1 MKVQELI
8 EQLIWQDKDRE
19 VYISFSNRVIKA
31 KRSRNILIP
40 NNDDDIKKV
49 FLIE

>member
-1 MKVQELI
+1 MIVQELI
-8 EQLIWQDKDRE
+8 EQLRVQDKNTK
-19 VYISFSNRVIKA
+19 VYIPFFNRVVKA

-40 NNDDDIKKV
+40 NNNDIEKV

>member
-1 MKVQELI
+1 MTVQELI
-8 EQLIWQDKDRE
+8 EQLRGQDKDTE
-19 VYISFSNRVIKA
+19 VYIPVLNRVVKA

-40 NNDDDIKKV
+40 NNDDIEKV

>member
-1 MKVQELI
+1 MIVQELI
-8 EQLIWQDKDRE
+8 EQLMVQDKDAE
-19 VYISFSNRVIKA
+19 VYIPILNRVTKA

-40 NNDDDIKKV
+40 NNNSFDKV

>member
-8 EQLIWQDKDRE
+8 EQLIWQNKDTE
-19 VYISFSNRVIKA
+19 VYIPFHKA
-31 KRSRNILIP
+31 KRGRNILIP
-40 NNDDDIKKV
+40 NNDDIKKV

>member
-1 MKVQELI
+1 MIIQELI
-8 EQLIWQDKDRE
+8 EQLRMQDKDTE
-19 VYISFSNRVIKA
+19 VYIPFFNRVVKA

-40 NNDDDIKKV
+40 NNDDIKKV

>member
-1 MKVQELI
+1 MIVQELI
-8 EQLIWQDKDRE
+8 EQLRGQDKDTE
-19 VYISFSNRVIKA
+19 VYIPFLNRVVKA

-40 NNDDDIKKV
+40 NNDDIKKV